1 MITPTL
7 FYAKYGIRGALI
19 LGAALLVLG
28 FLLFVGIRNWFS
40 QSKIERLTSQRDN
53 ALQQEARA
61 KDQAASAGAS
71 ADNTALTFK
80 NNAITQAQLD
90 AAMEKRN
97 DEILEAINRN
107 DANSNAIVVRNIERA
122 VLEARAAQDRLRGAA
137 SDGDD
142 TKPAK

>member
-1 MITPTL
+1 M
-7 FYAKYGIRGALI
+7 FAVWYARYGIRGALI

-40 QSKIERLTSQRDN
+40 QSKIERLTAERNN
-53 ALQQEARA
+53 ALQQKERA
-61 KDQAASAGAS
+61 KDEAASAGVS

-80 NNAITQAQLD
+80 NNSITQAQLD

-107 DANSNAIVVRNIERA
+107 DGSSNAVVVRNIERA
-122 VLEARAAQDRLRGAA
+122 VLEARAAQDRVRGKTDNR
-137 SDGDD
+137 DG
-142 TKPAK
+142 TKPTQ